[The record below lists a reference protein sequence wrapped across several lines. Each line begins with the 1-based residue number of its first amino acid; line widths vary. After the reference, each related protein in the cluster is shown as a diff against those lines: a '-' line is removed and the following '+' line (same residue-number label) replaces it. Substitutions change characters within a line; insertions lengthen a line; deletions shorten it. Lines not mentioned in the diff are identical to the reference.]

1 MRESGKDLRQVD
13 LRGLRRL
20 GRVQGSYKYAGS
32 QPQISSTG
40 LKASAFTRV
49 YNLHVP
55 WLPRRRAPGSTLHA
69 SPGHKVPDLP
79 SLAHRSPAPHSWI
92 GRPGFGS
99 TSGPA
104 PASVA
109 PRVQESDRTT
119 FIHG

>member
-40 LKASAFTRV
+40 LKASPFARV

-69 SPGHKVPDLP
+69 SPGHKAPDLP
-79 SLAHRSPAPHSWI
+79 SLAHRSSTAHSWVSHP
-92 GRPGFGS
+92 RLGS
-99 TSGPA
+99 TTGPT
-104 PASVA
+104 PASAA

-119 FIHG
+119 FVHG